1 MFNTLFLDIKLDL
14 SLNRVDSDL
23 RIDLHATLPYGL
35 LGLLIVTYI
44 LFLLKEDIVK
54 DRRTVTDI
62 ITVELILLELLFKII
77 KWSILFLS
85 SLLPLPWEP
94 HQPWLVSKDWWDKLF
109 SEHFFYPPPQ
119 SQGYTVLPQIK
130 LLGHLRCSQSL
141 PMTQIE
147 N

>member
-23 RIDLHATLPYGL
+23 RIDLHGTLPYGL

-62 ITVELILLELLFKII
+62 ITVELILLELLFEII
-77 KWSILFLS
+77 K
-85 SLLPLPWEP
+85 
-94 HQPWLVSKDWWDKLF
+94 
-109 SEHFFYPPPQ
+109 
-119 SQGYTVLPQIK
+119 
-130 LLGHLRCSQSL
+130 
-141 PMTQIE
+141 
-147 N
+147 

>member
-54 DRRTVTDI
+54 DRRTVTNI

-77 KWSILFLS
+77 K
-85 SLLPLPWEP
+85 
-94 HQPWLVSKDWWDKLF
+94 
-109 SEHFFYPPPQ
+109 
-119 SQGYTVLPQIK
+119 
-130 LLGHLRCSQSL
+130 
-141 PMTQIE
+141 
-147 N
+147 

>member
-23 RIDLHATLPYGL
+23 RIDLHGTLPYVL

-77 KWSILFLS
+77 K
-85 SLLPLPWEP
+85 
-94 HQPWLVSKDWWDKLF
+94 
-109 SEHFFYPPPQ
+109 
-119 SQGYTVLPQIK
+119 
-130 LLGHLRCSQSL
+130 
-141 PMTQIE
+141 
-147 N
+147 